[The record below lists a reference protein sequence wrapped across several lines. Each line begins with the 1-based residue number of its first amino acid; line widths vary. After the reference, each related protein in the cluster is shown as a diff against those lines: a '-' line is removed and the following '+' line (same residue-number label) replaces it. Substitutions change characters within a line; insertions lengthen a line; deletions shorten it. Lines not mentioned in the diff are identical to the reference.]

1 MNPDFSFTTNSLL
14 VKFRGAGRT
23 LVDAYKSAVQLNP
36 RQASEVYKN
45 LGSSYYRKGDA
56 THAIAILKKAMEL
69 NPDDAQIAGKLG
81 RAYFNHGKKEEALAV
96 LEKAVK
102 SSPNI
107 KDFICIGQICNDNDD
122 HGKAIEALKKAA
134 ELQPD
139 EANIHYQLGITYDK
153 QNEYDKSIEC
163 FKKAI
168 ELNPYVPKYHF
179 SLGFTYDT
187 KGDHKEAIRAFK
199 KAIALERE

>member
-1 MNPDFSFTTNSLL
+1 MNPEFSFTANSLL

-23 LVDAYKSAVQLNP
+23 LVNAYKSAVSLNP

-45 LGSSYYRKGDA
+45 LGASYYRKGDA

-81 RAYFNHGKKEEALAV
+81 RAYFNHSKMEEALAV

-102 SSPNI
+102 LSPNI
-107 KDFICIGQICNDNDD
+107 KDFICIGQIYNEKGD
-122 HGKAIEALKKAA
+122 HGKAIKAFKKAV
-134 ELQPD
+134 ELKPD
-139 EANIHYQLGITYDK
+139 EAKIHYQLGITYDK
-153 QNEYDKSIEC
+153 QNKYDKSIEC

-187 KGDHKEAIRAFK
+187 KGDHKEAIKAFK